1 MKKIVLVTVDFDLP
15 VISVQTMGEDEREE
29 LDDNIE
35 LDGGKEVNTFDQ
47 FLDEVGVHVDFVNEM
62 NDMSVF
68 VKGML
73 TSYEVCESYT
83 FASGELGH
91 GFYVVVNDN
100 KDQLAVDLFKDFV

>member
-15 VISVQTMGEDEREE
+15 VISVQTMGENEREE

-47 FLDEVGVHVDFVNEM
+47 FLDEVGVHVDFVDEM